1 MMCIDEPNPC
11 SCDEPVQSLP
21 VLGDPAPDFEV
32 LTTHGPLKL
41 SDYRGRWVVL
51 FSHPADFTPVCTTEF
66 MAFAGIADELAAM
79 NAQLLG
85 LSVDSVPAHLAWV
98 RAIREKMGVDIP
110 FPIIAD
116 LEMKVAKRYGMI
128 QPGMSTTACVRAVFV
143 IDDKGVLRAMI
154 YYPLTTGRS
163 MPEIL
168 RLVKALQTT
177 DAHGVSTPANWQP
190 GDKVVVP
197 APKTVEEMKK
207 RDAEG
212 LECRDWYLCF
222 KDL

>member
-1 MMCIDEPNPC
+1 MCIDEPETC
-11 SCDEPVQSLP
+11 ACDEPSHSLP
-21 VLGDPAPDFEV
+21 ALGEPAPDFSAQS
-32 LTTHGPLKL
+32 THGPLKL
-41 SDYRGRWVVL
+41 SDYLGRWVVL

-79 NAQLLG
+79 NVQLVG

-98 RAIREKMGVDIP
+98 RAIKEKMGVDIP
-110 FPIIAD
+110 FPVIAD
-116 LEMKVAKRYGMI
+116 LDTKVAKRYGMI
-128 QPGMSTTACVRAVFV
+128 HPGQSTTTAVRAVFF

-154 YYPLTTGRS
+154 YYPLSNGRY

-197 APKTVEEMKK
+197 PPKTVEEMKK

-212 LECRDWYLCF
+212 YECRDWYLCF
-222 KDL
+222 KSL